1 MNDIT
6 RFLNEGDILSHITR
20 YELLRDEGRLY
31 IDIHEV
37 ISEQTDNNYFA
48 TPNLIIREA
57 KSEFIGKGN
66 SVVSALED
74 CLQKIQKHPIDV
86 IFASSP
92 SQSEE

>member
-37 ISEQTDNNYFA
+37 LSEQTDNNYFA